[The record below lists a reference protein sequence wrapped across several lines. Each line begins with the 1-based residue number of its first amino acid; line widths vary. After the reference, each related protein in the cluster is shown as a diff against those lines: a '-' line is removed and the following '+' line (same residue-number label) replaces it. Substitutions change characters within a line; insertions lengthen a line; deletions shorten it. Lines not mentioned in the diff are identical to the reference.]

1 MRILVDDFLNG
12 KQVPGRSQLLDDRS
26 IRIVRRKTGKFSGQ
40 FGQIAKFIDRYDDL
54 NLWIMLR
61 ADIKVLNTVSRRGM
75 DAAGA
80 ALQRDMV
87 AKNDRLLP
95 VKERM
100 LVGDVFQLLPETS
113 AQDFVICNSGS
124 LHRSP
129 DKLLGHYIIFAVCSD
144 DTIFKCRPDTDC
156 LAKSKSS
163 SSR

>member
-75 DAAGA
+75 DATVP
-80 ALQRDMV
+80 LSSVTWSPRIT
-87 AKNDRLLP
+87 
-95 VKERM
+95 
-100 LVGDVFQLLPETS
+100 GD
-113 AQDFVICNSGS
+113 C
-124 LHRSP
+124 RSRN
-129 DKLLGHYIIFAVCSD
+129 GCW
-144 DTIFKCRPDTDC
+144 
-156 LAKSKSS
+156 
-163 SSR
+163 